1 MKSSSSFTLI
11 ELIMVIVI
19 IGVIAAIVVPRFMS
33 YREEALIT
41 AEKATIS
48 AVQRGIAVKSAEE
61 QIE

>member
-1 MKSSSSFTLI
+1 
-11 ELIMVIVI
+11 MVIVI